1 MRGSA
6 PLQNGEN
13 MQRLIRL
20 SQLASTPTRQGLLPV
35 SPTTI
40 WRWLKTDPNFPKPI
54 KIGKGITAWQ
64 LNEIDTWLN
73 GFQSSAKESSK

>member
-1 MRGSA
+1 MHGST
-6 PLQNGEN
+6 PLHNGEN

-40 WRWLKTDPNFPKPI
+40 WRWSKTDPNFPKPI
-54 KIGKGITAWQ
+54 KIGKGITAWR
-64 LNEIDTWLN
+64 LNEIDSWLN
-73 GFQSSAKESSK
+73 DFHSSTKQS